1 MTAQERYDCSV
12 DLLKEMRREL
22 KDMEDEMEDSI
33 TTDDPEHTALVK
45 DIKKVKVEQVKC
57 EYSCNHSL
65 QLSASNALMWTL
77 ACPQT
82 DVRGWNSLHRVNH
95 PPQPREHGDW
105 LPRQMASADPC

>member
-33 TTDDPEHTALVK
+33 KTDNPEHTALVK

-65 QLSASNALMWTL
+65 QLSASNSLMWTL

-82 DVRGWNSLHRVNH
+82 DVRGWNSLHRVNM
-95 PPQPREHGDW
+95 QPRG
-105 LPRQMASADPC
+105 